1 MCVPG
6 AALFP
11 LLLLLL
17 LLRPVA
23 PQIYVCANH
32 EPDRGCRLND
42 MKILADTSMDF
53 KTFAG
58 KVCDFLTTN
67 ATIITANSINMDQF
81 LYTGIDN
88 SSYNFYQYTLLA
100 YALDTLL
107 PISYNIV
114 NYNKLHSKVLEAATI
129 RRTII
134 NPYSDIWL
142 EFGVEKGFSIN
153 VTMAIK
159 EKHSNIS
166 LTSEDTLFGFDWFN
180 GLPIEW
186 SFNNGKGA
194 YSMKG
199 AIPNVRNGVKLI
211 VGLFNDTVPTFL
223 SDETAFGDNKRIG
236 FVNIDNDLYEGARD
250 ILVWLTQSGRMR
262 FGAILHFHELV
273 RRKDPNSKCYGQE
286 ELLGLYDAM
295 RLLRHI
301 KVELLPYHHSY
312 FQSVLF
318 RYLTVKRNNIKRIN
332 TNIKV
337 PYTYGGDEHKDKEVI
352 QYVKD
357 SIFFKFYNATTKE
370 TKYLDT
376 EQLY

>member
-1 MCVPG
+1 MGV
-6 AALFP
+6 ALFP

-17 LLRPVA
+17 LRSVA
-23 PQIYVCANH
+23 PQIYVCTNH
-32 EPDRGCRLND
+32 KSDKGCRLND
-42 MKILADTSMDF
+42 LKILADTSMDF
-53 KTFAG
+53 KTFAS

-67 ATIITANSINMDQF
+67 TTVITAENINIKQ
-81 LYTGIDN
+81 YTGIDD
-88 SSYNFYQYTLLA
+88 SVFHFYQYTLLA
-100 YALDTLL
+100 YALDKLL
-107 PISYNIV
+107 PISYNTV
-114 NYNKLHSKVLEAATI
+114 SYNRLHSNMSAATLI
-129 RRTII
+129 RRNI
-134 NPYSDIWL
+134 NPYNDIWL

-153 VTMAIK
+153 VTAAIK
-159 EKHSNIS
+159 EKHSNVS

-186 SFNNGKGA
+186 FFNAHKGS

-199 AIPNVRNGVKLI
+199 AIPNVRNGVKLV

-223 SDETAFGDNKRIG
+223 SNEITFGDKTGIG

-273 RRKDPNSKCYGQE
+273 RRKNPASKCYGQE

-318 RYLTVKRNNIKRIN
+318 RYLTVKRNNIKRMN
-332 TNIKV
+332 TNLKV
-337 PYTYGGDEHKDKEVI
+337 PYTYGGDERKDKELI
-352 QYVKD
+352 QYVRD
-357 SIFFKFYNATTKE
+357 NLSFKFHKQPRKKRHISTPN
-370 TKYLDT
+370 
-376 EQLY
+376 